1 MDKPITPPKG
11 LQRKHIPYLVAGV
24 FVILIVAWLLFGNHA
39 STLRV
44 SAEDITISEVRLA
57 EFKDYVRLS
66 GQVVPIQVVQLSPE
80 EGGIVTERVA
90 EEGTMVRK
98 GDVIIRL
105 RNSGLDL
112 QILNAEAEL
121 AEKQNLLRNTQVS
134 MQQDRL
140 NNQLE
145 QAQLAMDTERK
156 LRNFRQNER
165 LYNEKLISREVY
177 LQSEEDYRLAQRKQ
191 GLIVQRLQQDSIYR
205 SVQMDQMEDNLAN
218 MRTNVVLVRERKNKL
233 EVRAPIDGELG
244 LLDVELGQ
252 SVTSGQ
258 KIGQVNDLSDYKIE
272 AQVDEHY
279 IDRVRAGLTATGP
292 SLRSPRGGESHK
304 APNKNAAGNEA
315 LPPTGGDGE
324 GPLLLTLRKVYPE
337 VRQGKFRTDFIFRG
351 ERPANIRSGQTYYL
365 NLELGQPEQ
374 AVLIPR
380 GAFFQKT
387 GGTWIYV
394 LSRDGHTAFRRTI
407 RIGRQNPQYYEVTE
421 GLEPGERVITSGY
434 EAFGDNERLEI
445 K

>member
-1 MDKPITPPKG
+1 MK
-11 LQRKHIPYLVAGV
+11 KHWPWAAAAALLLV
-24 FVILIVAWLLFGNHA
+24 IVAWLILGNHA

-44 SAEDITISEVRLA
+44 SAEDITISDVRLA

-98 GDVIIRL
+98 GNVIIRL

-121 AEKQNLLRNTQVS
+121 AEKQNLLRNTQVA

-156 LRNFRQNER
+156 LRSFRQNER

-191 GLIVQRLQQDSIYR
+191 ALIVQRLQQDSIYR

-252 SVTSGQ
+252 SVTAGQ

-279 IDRVRAGLTATGP
+279 IDRVRAGLTA
-292 SLRSPRGGESHK
+292 R
-304 APNKNAAGNEA
+304 
-315 LPPTGGDGE
+315 
-324 GPLLLTLRKVYPE
+324 GPLPSSSKGEAINLTLRKVYPE
-337 VRQGKFRTDFIFRG
+337 VRQGKFRVDFTIQSPAGGRRG
-351 ERPANIRSGQTYYL
+351 NLRSGQTYYL

-394 LSRDGHTAFRRTI
+394 LSKDGRTAYRRTI

-434 EAFGDNERLEI
+434 EAFGDNERLEM

>member
-1 MDKPITPPKG
+1 MDKLIEQPRGIARMKKYWPWAVAAA
-11 LQRKHIPYLVAGV
+11 LILVA
-24 FVILIVAWLLFGNHA
+24 ISWIAFGNHSA
-39 STLRV
+39 TMRV
-44 SAEDITISEVRLA
+44 DADELTVSNVVQA

-90 EEGTMVRK
+90 EEGAMVKR

-105 RNSGLDL
+105 RNSNLDL

-121 AEKQNLLRNTQVS
+121 AEKQNLLRNTQVA

-156 LRNFRQNER
+156 LRSYRQQER
-165 LYNEKLISREVY
+165 LYDEKLVSRETY
-177 LQSEEDYRLAQRKQ
+177 LQAEEDYRLAQRKQ
-191 GLIVQRLQQDSIYR
+191 GLISQRLQQDSIYR
-205 SVQMDQMEDNLAN
+205 SVQMDQMEDNLSN

-233 EVRAPIDGELG
+233 EVRATIDGELG

-252 SVTSGQ
+252 SIAAGQ
-258 KIGQVNDLSDYKIE
+258 KIGQINDLSDYKIE

-279 IDRVRAGLTATGP
+279 IDRVKAGLKA
-292 SLRSPRGGESHK
+292 SFARGETTFDL
-304 APNKNAAGNEA
+304 AV
-315 LPPTGGDGE
+315 
-324 GPLLLTLRKVYPE
+324 RKVYPE
-337 VRQGKFRTDFIFRG
+337 VRQGKFRTDFVFRG
-351 ERPANIRSGQTYYL
+351 ARPENIRSGQTYYL

-374 AVLIPR
+374 AILIPR
-380 GAFFQKT
+380 GAFFQTT
-387 GGTWIYV
+387 GGAWIFV
-394 LSRDGHTAFRRTI
+394 LSKDGHTAYRRSI
-407 RIGRQNPQYYEVTE
+407 KVGRQNPQYYEVTE
-421 GLEPGERVITSGY
+421 GLEAGERVITSGY

-445 K
+445 R